1 MRDGGER
8 ERDHTVLTCPAQR
21 EMSEANHPFR
31 LVGGTNTDSG
41 TAAELQR
48 LRAEIEA
55 RNRQET
61 AIAELGQAALTGV
74 DPYILLGQACALV
87 ELTLGVEHARALEL
101 NSIGGVT
108 LCSSI
113 GSNATFLHCD
123 RDDEE
128 NESIALYV
136 AVAGNPVTFNNL
148 EQETRFKSS
157 HLRGYHGVQSGAGV
171 TIPTA
176 SATFG
181 VLLAYSSRERTFA
194 DYEVAFLQS
203 TASLVGEAVQKARTE
218 EALRKSESRLKQ
230 LIASTPDAVVSVDR
244 DGRVIEWNP
253 QAEAIFGL
261 RARDVIGRPLPRE
274 AIGPKL
280 ADVFEQRPELLR
292 RRIETAGRHK
302 SGAEFAVE
310 ITIEPVGTGSE
321 QTFTAF
327 IRDIS
332 ERKRAQLELEKREQ
346 RFRALVEK
354 SWSGVVLLDSDLAF
368 NYVGASTFRLIGY
381 SEQELKGTTFLS
393 YVHPRERPAAREIF
407 AELVAGKRQESHGE
421 LRFMH
426 KSGTWVWLEGFA
438 QNLLHDPSVGAIIV
452 NYRDI
457 SQRKA
462 TEKQLEYQ
470 AYYDALTGLPNRLL
484 FRDRVVIALAQARRN
499 KRGIAVMYLD
509 LDHFKL
515 VNDGLGH
522 SIGDALLSE
531 VAARL
536 QGCIRSSD
544 TISRLGGDEFTILL
558 NEVADSDSAAGVAR
572 KILQCFARPFR
583 VQAHELFVTAS
594 IGISLFPNDGE
605 DVETL
610 LKCADS
616 AMYRAKELG
625 RNQMQLFTASM
636 NERYVRRL
644 ALEQSL
650 HHALERDELEVYYQP
665 IFDRTRRR
673 IDSLEALV
681 RWNHPSRGLVLPGD
695 FIAMAEDTGLIVPMG
710 DSILRTVTRQLRQW
724 HDAGLTGLRA
734 SVNISAPQFQQ
745 PNFAASVAA
754 AIAENGLDPS
764 ALQLEMTE
772 SIAVQNIEMTMN
784 LLRDLRALGVS
795 VAVDDFGTGQS
806 SLIYLK
812 RFPIDTVKIDQVFI
826 RDATADESTAAIVA
840 YIINLAHTLGL
851 TVVAEGVET
860 EEQFAFLKLHAC
872 DFVQGF
878 LFSPAMPA
886 HEVEAFVRG
895 NVGRVL

>member
-1 MRDGGER
+1 
-8 ERDHTVLTCPAQR
+8 
-21 EMSEANHPFR
+21 MSESNHPFH
-31 LVGGTNTDSG
+31 LVSGTKPHSG
-41 TAAELQR
+41 TAAELER

-101 NSIGGVT
+101 TAGGGVT

-113 GSNATFLHCD
+113 GSNATFLRCD

-136 AVAGNPVTFNNL
+136 AVAGAPVTFTNL

-181 VLLAYSSRERTFA
+181 VLLAYSSRERIFA
-194 DYEVAFLQS
+194 DYELAFLQS
-203 TASLVGEAVQKARTE
+203 TASLVGEAVQKSRTE
-218 EALRKSESRLKQ
+218 QALRKSESRLKQ
-230 LIASTPDAVVSVDR
+230 LIASTLDAVVSVDR

-261 RARDVIGRPLPRE
+261 RARDVIGHSLPRD
-274 AIGPKL
+274 AIGLKL
-280 ADVFEQRPELLR
+280 ANVFEQRAQLLR
-292 RRIETAGRHK
+292 QRIETIGRHK
-302 SGAEFAVE
+302 SGDELAVE
-310 ITIEPVGTGSE
+310 ITIEPVGAGSE

-332 ERKRAQLELEKREQ
+332 ERKRAQIELEKREQ
-346 RFRALVEK
+346 HFRALVEK
-354 SWSGVVLLDSDLAF
+354 SWSGVVLLNSDLAF
-368 NYVGASTFRLIGY
+368 SYVGASTFRLLGY
-381 SEQELKGTTFLS
+381 SEEELKGTTLLS
-393 YVHPRERPAAREIF
+393 YIHPRERQAARQIF
-407 AELVAGKRQESHGE
+407 ADLAAGQRQESHGE

-438 QNLLHDPSVGAIIV
+438 QNLLHDPSVSAIII

-499 KRGIAVMYLD
+499 RRGVAVMYLD

-536 QGCIRSSD
+536 QACIRSSD
-544 TISRLGGDEFTILL
+544 TISRLGGDEFTVLL

-572 KILQCFARPFR
+572 KILQSFARPFR
-583 VQAHELFVTAS
+583 VEAHELFVTAS
-594 IGISLFPNDGE
+594 IGISLFPSDGE

-644 ALEQSL
+644 AVEQSL
-650 HHALERDELEVYYQP
+650 HHALERDEMVVYYQP
-665 IFDRTRRR
+665 ILT
-673 IDSLEALV
+673 A
-681 RWNHPSRGLVLPGD
+681 RG
-695 FIAMAEDTGLIVPMG
+695 
-710 DSILRTVTRQLRQW
+710 
-724 HDAGLTGLRA
+724 
-734 SVNISAPQFQQ
+734 
-745 PNFAASVAA
+745 AASTRSRRWCAGTTPR
-754 AIAENGLDPS
+754 AEWCCRTTSS
-764 ALQLEMTE
+764 AWPRTP
-772 SIAVQNIEMTMN
+772 
-784 LLRDLRALGVS
+784 G
-795 VAVDDFGTGQS
+795 
-806 SLIYLK
+806 
-812 RFPIDTVKIDQVFI
+812 
-826 RDATADESTAAIVA
+826 
-840 YIINLAHTLGL
+840 
-851 TVVAEGVET
+851 
-860 EEQFAFLKLHAC
+860 
-872 DFVQGF
+872 
-878 LFSPAMPA
+878 
-886 HEVEAFVRG
+886 
-895 NVGRVL
+895 

>member
-1 MRDGGER
+1 MGE
-8 ERDHTVLTCPAQR
+8 V
-21 EMSEANHPFR
+21 NHPFHV
-31 LVGGTNTDSG
+31 VGSTRADSDAG
-41 TAAELQR
+41 GELER
-48 LRAEIEA
+48 LRSEIEA

-87 ELTLGVEHARALEL
+87 ELTLGVEHARALEI
-101 NSIGGVT
+101 SDGRVT

-113 GSNATFLHCD
+113 GSNATFLHCN

-136 AVAGNPVTFNNL
+136 SVAGTPVTFTSL
-148 EQETRFKSS
+148 EQETRFKSN
-157 HLRGYHGVQSGAGV
+157 HLCHFHGVQSGAGV
-171 TIPTA
+171 VIPTA
-176 SATFG
+176 SGAFG
-181 VLLAYSSRERTFA
+181 VLLAYSSRERIFA

-203 TASLVGEAVQKARTE
+203 TAGLLGEAVQKARTE
-218 EALRKSESRLKQ
+218 EALRKSETRLKQ
-230 LIASTPDAVVSVDR
+230 LIASTLDAVISIDSA
-244 DGRVIEWNP
+244 GTVIEWNP
-253 QAEAIFGL
+253 QAAAIFGV
-261 RARDVIGRPLPRE
+261 RARDVIGRPLPLDV
-274 AIGPKL
+274 IGPKL
-280 ADVFEQRPELLR
+280 AAVFEQHPR
-292 RRIETAGRHK
+292 RAETTARDAH
-302 SGAEFAVE
+302 GAELAVE
-310 ITIEPVGTGSE
+310 VSVEPVGRGAE

-354 SWSGVVLLDSDLAF
+354 SWSGVVLLNDDLAF
-368 NYVGASTFRLIGY
+368 SYASASTLRLLGY
-381 SEQELKGTTFLS
+381 TEDELKGTSFLS
-393 YVHPRERPAAREIF
+393 YVHPRERQAARKIF
-407 AELVAGKRQESHGE
+407 SDIVAGARQEAQGE

-438 QNLLHDPSVGAIIV
+438 QNLLHDHSVGAIVI

-457 SQRKA
+457 TQRKA

-484 FRDRVVIALAQARRN
+484 FRDRVVNAIAQARRN
-499 KRGIAVMYLD
+499 RRAIAVMYLD

-531 VAARL
+531 VAQRL
-536 QGCIRSSD
+536 QSCIRASD

-558 NEVADSDSAAGVAR
+558 NDVADSDSAAGVAR
-572 KILQCFARPFR
+572 KILQSFTRSFR
-583 VQAHELFVTAS
+583 VESHELFVTAS
-594 IGISLFPNDGE
+594 IGISMFPNDGE

-650 HHALERDELEVYYQP
+650 HRALERNELEVYYQP
-665 IFDRTRRR
+665 IFDRARRR

-681 RWNHPSRGLVLPGD
+681 RWNHPTRGLVLPAD
-695 FIAMAEDTGLIVPMG
+695 FITLAEDTGLIVPIG
-710 DSILRTVTRQLRQW
+710 ESILRSVTRQLRRW
-724 HDAGLTGLRA
+724 HDAGLTSLKV

-745 PNFAASVAA
+745 PNFVGSIASALD
-754 AIAENGLDPS
+754 EHGLLPS

-772 SIAVQNIEMTMN
+772 SLAVQNIEMTMN
-784 LLRDLRALGVS
+784 VLRDLRALGVS
-795 VAVDDFGTGQS
+795 IAIDDFGTGQS

-812 RFPIDTVKIDQVFI
+812 RFPIDVVKIDQAFV
-826 RDATADESTAAIVA
+826 RDAPSDDSTAAIVS
-840 YIINLAHTLGL
+840 YVINLAHTLRLG
-851 TVVAEGVET
+851 VVAEGVET

-872 DFVQGF
+872 DFLQGH

-886 HEVEAFVRG
+886 REVEPFVRAEMA
-895 NVGRVL
+895 RFRSRETPRPLMST

>member
-1 MRDGGER
+1 MGESTPQL
-8 ERDHTVLTCPAQR
+8 H
-21 EMSEANHPFR
+21 
-31 LVGGTNTDSG
+31 LVGDAKS
-41 TAAELQR
+41 ELNR
-48 LRAEIEA
+48 LRGEIEA

-87 ELTLGVEHARALEL
+87 ELTLGVEHARALEI
-101 NSIGGVT
+101 SSDGRVT

-113 GSNATFLHCD
+113 GSNTTFLHCD

-136 AVAGNPVTFNNL
+136 TVAQTPVTFSNL
-148 EQETRFKSS
+148 DQETRFKSN
-157 HLRGYHGVQSGAGV
+157 HLRNFHGVQSGAGV
-171 TIPTA
+171 VIPTA
-176 SATFG
+176 SGAFG
-181 VLLAYSSRERTFA
+181 VLLAYSSSERTFA

-203 TASLVGEAVQKARTE
+203 TASLLGEAVQKARTE
-218 EALRKSESRLKQ
+218 VALRKSETRLKQ
-230 LIASTPDAVVSVDR
+230 LIASTLDAVISIDR
-244 DGRVIEWNP
+244 AGTIIEWNP
-253 QAEAIFGL
+253 QAEAIFGVH
-261 RARDVIGRPLPRE
+261 ARDVIGRPLPRE
-274 AIGPKL
+274 IVGPKL
-280 ADVFEQRPELLR
+280 ADVFEQRGGSLER
-292 RRIETAGRHK
+292 RVETAARDAH
-302 SGAEFAVE
+302 GAEFAVE
-310 ITIEPVGTGSE
+310 VSIEPVGSGAE

-354 SWSGVVLLDSDLAF
+354 SWSGVVLLDNDLAF
-368 NYVGASTFRLIGY
+368 GYAGASTVRLLGY
-381 SEQELKGTTFLS
+381 TEAELEGTSFLG
-393 YVHPRERPAAREIF
+393 YVHPRERQAARKIF
-407 AELVAGKRQESHGE
+407 ADIVAGKRQEAQGE

-438 QNLLHDPSVGAIIV
+438 QNLLHDPSVGAIVI

-457 SQRKA
+457 TQRKA

-470 AYYDALTGLPNRLL
+470 AYYDALSGLPNRLL
-484 FRDRVVIALAQARRN
+484 FRDRVVNAIAQGRRN
-499 KRGIAVMYLD
+499 RRAIAVMYLD

-531 VAARL
+531 VAQRL
-536 QGCIRSSD
+536 QGCIRASD

-558 NEVADSDSAAGVAR
+558 NDVPDSDSAAGVAR
-572 KILQCFARPFR
+572 KILQSFTRSFR
-583 VQAHELFVTAS
+583 VESHDLFITAS

-625 RNQMQLFTASM
+625 RNQMQMFTASM

-650 HHALERDELEVYYQP
+650 HRALERNELEVYYQP
-665 IFDRTRRR
+665 IFDRARRR
-673 IDSLEALV
+673 IESLEALV
-681 RWNHPSRGLVLPGD
+681 RWNHPTRGLVLPAD
-695 FIAMAEDTGLIVPMG
+695 FIALAEDTGLIVPIG
-710 DSILRTVTRQLRQW
+710 ESILRTVTQQLKRW
-724 HDAGLTGLRA
+724 HEAGLTSLKA

-745 PNFAASVAA
+745 PNFVGSIAA
-754 AIAENGLDPS
+754 ALAENGLPAA

-772 SIAVQNIEMTMN
+772 SLAVQNIEMTMN
-784 LLRDLRALGVS
+784 VLRDLRALGVS
-795 VAVDDFGTGQS
+795 IAIDDFGTGQS

-812 RFPIDTVKIDQVFI
+812 RFPIDIVKIDQAFI
-826 RDATADESTAAIVA
+826 RDAPDDDSTAAIVS
-840 YIINLAHTLGL
+840 YVINLAHTLRL
-851 TVVAEGVET
+851 DVVAEGVET
-860 EEQFAFLKLHAC
+860 EAQFAFLKLNAC
-872 DFVQGF
+872 DFLQGF
-878 LFSPAMPA
+878 LFSPAIPA
-886 HEVEAFVRG
+886 RDVEPFVRAEMARYRSAERPRPL
-895 NVGRVL
+895 VST